1 MSFLGIVMPS
11 TRSKKPSAA
20 SAAAQ
25 EPPVTPTP
33 APNRQR
39 KRTQKFD
46 SGVNPTSKKP
56 KKQPKSRPLKL
67 KTKAPAT
74 SREPLKAPQAS
85 QFAAAVQA
93 EEILAAGVSGDD
105 DEPEVE
111 EIQDPY
117 PEEVEEVAGDAAAA
131 AGEPSADKFQPV
143 ASVRYRAAFV
153 GAKEPLLEASDCRE
167 DVRVRGIMNSE
178 VWRWVD
184 DTLEKLKPRAA
195 AVVTLAVTVYP
206 VNQHKGDRRQKLLV
220 RDDWDG
226 WASFIHTAK
235 HIGFNNRHSGKV
247 LCVDFDLILRE
258 VAVQQPQQPA
268 AAQAQG
274 SRARPITATMIQEHG
289 LTSVMAN
296 EQVASGKL
304 LALQDRWRC
313 TDPFCG
319 NYKLPCW
326 LPNLGNRMVLV
337 KDHHPVPSNCIA
349 PWLEDEREGRCTI
362 DAPSDR
368 VKIALITHKRE
379 LITEEVRSKKP
390 PTMNESLQQ
399 MQQMLLM
406 N

>member
-1 MSFLGIVMPS
+1 VCFLSVVMPL

-39 KRTQKFD
+39 KRTRKFD

-56 KKQPKSRPLKL
+56 KKQPKSRPLKP

-74 SREPLKAPQAS
+74 SRKPLEALQAS

-93 EEILAAGVSGDD
+93 EEILVGGAISDD
-105 DEPEVE
+105 DEPELE

-131 AGEPSADKFQPV
+131 GEPSADEFQPV
-143 ASVRYRAAFV
+143 ASVRYRATFV

-167 DVRVRGIMNSE
+167 DVRVRGIMDSE
-178 VWRWVD
+178 VWQWVD

-226 WASFIHTAK
+226 
-235 HIGFNNRHSGKV
+235 
-247 LCVDFDLILRE
+247 
-258 VAVQQPQQPA
+258 
-268 AAQAQG
+268 
-274 SRARPITATMIQEHG
+274 
-289 LTSVMAN
+289 
-296 EQVASGKL
+296 
-304 LALQDRWRC
+304 
-313 TDPFCG
+313 
-319 NYKLPCW
+319 
-326 LPNLGNRMVLV
+326 
-337 KDHHPVPSNCIA
+337 
-349 PWLEDEREGRCTI
+349 
-362 DAPSDR
+362 
-368 VKIALITHKRE
+368 
-379 LITEEVRSKKP
+379 
-390 PTMNESLQQ
+390 
-399 MQQMLLM
+399 
-406 N
+406 

>member
-1 MSFLGIVMPS
+1 M
-11 TRSKKPSAA
+11 
-20 SAAAQ
+20 
-25 EPPVTPTP
+25 
-33 APNRQR
+33 
-39 KRTQKFD
+39 
-46 SGVNPTSKKP
+46 
-56 KKQPKSRPLKL
+56 
-67 KTKAPAT
+67 
-74 SREPLKAPQAS
+74 
-85 QFAAAVQA
+85 
-93 EEILAAGVSGDD
+93 
-105 DEPEVE
+105 
-111 EIQDPY
+111 
-117 PEEVEEVAGDAAAA
+117 
-131 AGEPSADKFQPV
+131 
-143 ASVRYRAAFV
+143 
-153 GAKEPLLEASDCRE
+153 EASDCRE
-167 DVRVRGIMNSE
+167 DVRVRGIMDSE
-178 VWRWVD
+178 VWQWVD

-226 WASFIHTAK
+226 WASFIYTAK
-235 HIGFNNRHSGKV
+235 HVGFNNRHSGKV

-258 VAVQQPQQPA
+258 VAVPQPQQPA

-289 LTSVMAN
+289 LTSVIAN

-326 LPNLGNRMVLV
+326 LPNLGNRIVLV